1 MNNMA
6 ETIYQSILETAKRYP
21 DKTALM
27 YKKQGQYLGITYKE
41 LNNLVD
47 AVAAMIQRL
56 GIKKGD
62 IIGIFSNN
70 RPEWTI
76 ADLAVLKQGGVV
88 VPIYYN
94 FPPSYLKYIIND
106 SKIRLIFVE
115 NSELFALIDSIRNET
130 PDLKKIILFDAT
142 GVSSNKDFLKFDDT
156 EKTGHRAIDKGAVI
170 SNNDIATIVYTS
182 GTTGEPKGVI
192 LTNDNI
198 VSNILSIIN
207 RFKIAPDDIIVSY
220 LPLCNMFERTCCY
233 TLLFAG
239 GTIGYAENLSTIAQD
254 VAEIR
259 PTLLIAVPR
268 IIEKAYDMAVEKV
281 EKSSPI
287 KKALVLSAIK
297 NLNKYANLKYKNM
310 KISPWLKI
318 KYSIYNRLVASK
330 FREIAGGRL
339 RLIISGSAPLNPQIE
354 KIFYILGFN
363 IIEGYG
369 LTETSPVVCTN
380 LIEDNRLG
388 TVGKPIDDVE
398 IKIGDGDEIL
408 VKGPNVMKGYLN
420 KPEETARVIDSNG
433 WFHTGDQGRFDA
445 YGNLIITGRI
455 KEIIVTSYG
464 KNIAPAPLEE
474 KISRSRYIDQVML
487 HGDKRKYIVALIVPN
502 RESIEHYAGE
512 KNILSGNYSELL
524 ETDKIKE
531 LINHEIEKAT
541 TNLASYEKV
550 KTFALLSEGFTVENG
565 MFTLTLKLRRGE
577 IAKRYVELI
586 NALYENLEKKNEN

>member
-47 AVAAMIQRL
+47 AVAAMIQGL

-94 FPPSYLKYIIND
+94 LPPSCLKYIIND

>member
-156 EKTGHRAIDKGAVI
+156 EKTGHQAIDKGAVI

>member
-94 FPPSYLKYIIND
+94 LPPSYLKYIIND

-487 HGDKRKYIVALIVPN
+487 YGDKRKFIVALVVPN

>member
-94 FPPSYLKYIIND
+94 LPPSYLKYIIND

-541 TNLASYEKV
+541 TDLASYEKV

>member
-1 MNNMA
+1 MA

-47 AVAAMIQRL
+47 AVAAMIQGL

-94 FPPSYLKYIIND
+94 LPPSCLKYIIND